1 LPTIGKTV
9 EDAIRIFSRAVY
21 PMGLTPRTA
30 WLGIYQGLLWYEPV
44 KLGHYTS
51 LPHIIDA
58 DKLRPSKSRRTKRQ
72 PFKPTAWQRRA
83 EASERYIAG
92 QLGCPTDQVQPI
104 VDRLMR
110 TPRYAGLQRQNSL
123 GIAFIGVVRH
133 ILQTFGSPQLTY
145 EMEVNAASVFPGIT
159 MPGRSTSPS
168 IDILIEKGGV
178 PRAIVSA
185 KWSLRHDRINDITN
199 ECPIYKAASMRS
211 RKPLAFYVVSNEFD
225 PARLSKVL
233 ADDCIDGLAHVHK
246 PLVTSVCELNG
257 RLDPMLDLSDL
268 IEATKSL

>member
-1 LPTIGKTV
+1 
-9 EDAIRIFSRAVY
+9 
-21 PMGLTPRTA
+21 MGLTPQTA

-58 DKLRPSKSRRTKRQ
+58 DKLRPSKSRRTKRK
-72 PFKPTAWQRRA
+72 PFKPSAWQKRA
-83 EASERYIAG
+83 EAAEQYIARH
-92 QLGCPTDQVQPI
+92 LGCPAIEVQRK

-110 TPRYAGLQRQNSL
+110 TPGYAGLQRQNSL
-123 GIAFIGVVRH
+123 GIGFIGIVKH
-133 ILQTFGSPQLTY
+133 ILQAFGSQRLTY
-145 EMEVNAASVFPGIT
+145 DMEVKAASVFPGIT

-168 IDILIEKGGV
+168 IDILIQKGGF
-178 PRAIVSA
+178 PRAIISA

-233 ADDCIDGLAHVHK
+233 SDDCIDGLAHVHK
-246 PLVTSVCELNG
+246 PLVTSICGLNG
-257 RLDPMLDLSDL
+257 RLNATLDLSDL
-268 IEATKSL
+268 IEVTNTL

>member
-1 LPTIGKTV
+1 MPTIGKTV
-9 EDAIRIFSRAVY
+9 EDALRIFSRAVY
-21 PMGLTPRTA
+21 PMGLTPQTA

-44 KLGHYTS
+44 KLGPYTS

-72 PFKPTAWQRRA
+72 PFKPSAWQKRA
-83 EASERYIAG
+83 ETVERYIAE
-92 QLGCPTDQVQPI
+92 QLGCAANQVQGK
-104 VDRLMR
+104 VDQLMR
-110 TPRYAGLQRQNSL
+110 MTGYRGLQRQNSL
-123 GIAFIGVVRH
+123 GIACIGVIKHV
-133 ILQTFGSPQLTY
+133 LETFGSRQLTY
-145 EMEVNAASVFPGIT
+145 DMEVNAASVFPGIT

-168 IDILIEKGGV
+168 IDILIQKGGF

-246 PLVTSVCELNG
+246 PLVTSVCQLNG
-257 RLDPMLDLSDL
+257 RLDSMLDLSDL